1 MSFRC
6 PECRPLTAA
15 ERERPGGL
23 PYGESL
29 ALCAVHAPPEAE
41 PRRRPPRSAS
51 EAIRDRLERAG
62 ALAPDGGATT
72 EGTP

>member
-29 ALCAVHAPPEAE
+29 ALCPQHAPPAPK
-41 PRRRPPRSAS
+41 PRRRPPRT
-51 EAIRDRLERAG
+51 EAEALRDRLRRAG
-62 ALAPDGGATT
+62 IIDTEAT
-72 EGTP
+72 P